1 MHRPLRSAALLLIA
15 PALLAGCSSPA
26 ATATVTPTPTARPA
40 ATSTTVAATATPGPP
55 PGPYAVI
62 VTNGVRQGSTYDVL
76 LVDLLGHLIT
86 KVTAKL
92 PLLKPNQVLQLPL
105 VSASNDLVYYLDG
118 DTEIH
123 SLSATGASALVKT
136 IPQGSSSIL
145 GFAVSP
151 DDQRIAVSLI
161 NQSADPSK
169 DSSHGYV
176 EDVADG
182 GNHVNLFS
190 NTAADALRWPV
201 GWDGAQVID
210 GAGGQCGPYGYGA
223 SGNASP
229 CSFHVVSSTTASRTA
244 TVCESPSPQPPNE
257 SDTDSVNGLPVAAGV
272 ACAASEYYYNGVT
285 TPPSAKLLA
294 VDWSGRET
302 TFLSGDKNGQLA
314 YGNCFL
320 APGGAQM
327 ACTANTSQALTLIAP
342 GTAPQ
347 NLGRRYAVLGWID
360 GTHIAVDIDSTTLGV
375 LSTASGAVVNLA
387 QSDADKTVMIGT
399 MPGAL

>member
-1 MHRPLRSAALLLIA
+1 MHRPLPAGALVLIA
-15 PALLAGCSSPA
+15 PAMLVGCSSAA
-26 ATATVTPTPTARPA
+26 ATAKVTPTPTARPA
-40 ATSTTVAATATPGPP
+40 ATSTPVAATPSPP

-62 VTNGVRQGSTYDVL
+62 VTNGLRQGSTYDVL
-76 LVDLLGHLIT
+76 LIDVLGHVIS

-123 SLSATGASALVKT
+123 SLSPTGAAALVKT
-136 IPQGSSSIL
+136 IPQGSSSNL

-161 NQSADPSK
+161 NQSADASK
-169 DSSHGYV
+169 DSGHGYV
-176 EDVADG
+176 EDLADG

-190 NTAADALRWPV
+190 NTAPDALRWPV
-201 GWDGAQVID
+201 GWDGDHVID
-210 GAGGQCGPYGYGA
+210 GAGGQCGPYGYGT
-223 SGNASP
+223 GNASP

-244 TVCESPSPQPPNE
+244 TVCESPSVQPPNE
-257 SDTDSVNGLPVAAGV
+257 SDTDSVNGLPVAAGI
-272 ACAASEYYYNGVT
+272 ACTANEYYYNGNT

-302 TFLSGDKNGQLA
+302 TFLTGDKNGQIA

-327 ACTANTSQALTLIAP
+327 ACTANTSQALTLLAR
-342 GTAPQ
+342 GTPPQ
-347 NLGRRYAVLGWID
+347 NLGRRYTVLGWID
-360 GTHIAVDIDSTTLGV
+360 GTHIAVDINSTTLGV

-387 QSDADKTVMIGT
+387 QTDADKTVMIGA